1 MTELDDY
8 DEEMT
13 EVLQQVE
20 GILDG
25 EVSRLRGQEKIEKC
39 SYLKN
44 RLARAKK
51 IHRSIVVETR
61 ELSGAKQGEW
71 ENRAR
76 SYETR
81 IAKLVQDVEWAE
93 TSAERDEG
101 AGKRKTEELTT
112 KEITGQA
119 MQIQE
124 QTQQSTTRAKR
135 MVEETLE
142 MGLAVKDEVLKQ
154 GQQMTKV
161 QEDLETID
169 NNLKRAEKQ
178 VRVFVRRMATD
189 KIFIIFILL
198 IVVLVIACVVLYVL
212 KTKGIINVSSSGIS
226 VVHATTT
233 AAASL

>member
-13 EVLQQVE
+13 EVLQQIE
-20 GILDG
+20 GILDSELG
-25 EVSRLRGQEKIEKC
+25 RLRGQEKVEKC

-61 ELSGAKQGEW
+61 ELTGARQGEW
-71 ENRAR
+71 EQRAR
-76 SYETR
+76 AYDQKIQQLT
-81 IAKLVQDVEWAE
+81 QDVEWAE
-93 TSAERDEG
+93 RSAERDEG
-101 AGKRKTEELTT
+101 AVGKKKVEEQTT
-112 KEITGQA
+112 KEITSTA
-119 MQIQE
+119 IQIQE

-142 MGLAVKDEVLKQ
+142 MGLAVKDEVMKQ
-154 GQQMTKV
+154 GQQMSKV
-161 QEDLETID
+161 QEDLETVD

-178 VRVFVRRMATD
+178 LRVFVRRMATD

-198 IVVLVIACVVLYVL
+198 IVILIIIAVVLYIL
-212 KTKGIINVSSSGIS
+212 KSKKIIDVGAGGIS
-226 VVHATTT
+226 IPAPVPATT
-233 AAASL
+233 